1 MIFENVAMLAKER
14 GLAITALEEAAGL
27 GRGTIGKWR
36 ESEPTISNLE
46 KVAKALE
53 VPLTELLEGR

>member
-1 MIFENVAMLAKER
+1 MIFERVAELAKER
-14 GLAITALEEAAGL
+14 GIAITALEETAGL

-36 ESEPTISNLE
+36 ESKPTISTIE

-53 VPLTELLEGR
+53 VPIAKLLED